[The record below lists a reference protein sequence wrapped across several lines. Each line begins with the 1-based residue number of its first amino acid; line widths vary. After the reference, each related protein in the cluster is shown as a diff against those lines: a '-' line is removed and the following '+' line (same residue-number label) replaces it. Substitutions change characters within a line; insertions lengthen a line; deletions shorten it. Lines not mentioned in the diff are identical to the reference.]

1 MKYKDTLNLGKTG
14 FPMRGSL
21 PKTEP
26 ERQAK
31 WYAQDLYQK
40 RLSQNQLKPHFQ
52 FARWATICERKYS
65 HWSCF
70 E

>member
-31 WYAQDLYQK
+31 WYAQDLYK
-40 RLSQNQLKPHFQ
+40 KIVPKSIETTFNLHDGPPYANGNITLVML
-52 FARWATICERKYS
+52 E
-65 HWSCF
+65 
-70 E
+70 